1 MFGFAALSCIA
12 LSYRLGQA
20 TESLGARLGPIAGG
34 LLNATFGNA
43 AELIISI
50 VALHQ
55 GLFIVVRTSL
65 IGSILGQL
73 LLVLGT
79 SLLVAGLMYR
89 NLSFSRTLIQINF
102 TVMVIAAVAIGLPSI
117 LLVIVP
123 ENALTGAGVLTP
135 VLSTLLI
142 IIYALAV
149 VFALRRQPQEEEN
162 TGSARWALPTALL
175 VLAASTAGI
184 VFISEFLV
192 GSILPLAE
200 STGISEVFIGLILI
214 PIFSNVVDH
223 MVAISVALKNRM
235 DLSLTISVGSAAQV
249 AALILPA
256 VVLIGYTM
264 GHSTG
269 LLFTPIELISLGV
282 GLLLMVPVLLDGES
296 NWLEGSQL
304 LTCYLILAMI
314 LWSL

>member
-1 MFGFAALSCIA
+1 MDSGLSERYGLWPGFVFGFAALSCIA

-175 VLAASTAGI
+175 VLAGFHRRHRLHIRIPGRKHS
-184 VFISEFLV
+184 
-192 GSILPLAE
+192 PL
-200 STGISEVFIGLILI
+200 SRV
-214 PIFSNVVDH
+214 
-223 MVAISVALKNRM
+223 
-235 DLSLTISVGSAAQV
+235 
-249 AALILPA
+249 
-256 VVLIGYTM
+256 
-264 GHSTG
+264 
-269 LLFTPIELISLGV
+269 
-282 GLLLMVPVLLDGES
+282 
-296 NWLEGSQL
+296 NWHF
-304 LTCYLILAMI
+304 
-314 LWSL
+314 